1 MLPVPF
7 CNSSPARRG
16 HYQIEKRY
24 QALRNIL
31 HLGRRLSS
39 VPPSLPADNQS
50 TSSASQRPTCATDCD
65 RLGNSVAVVR
75 ADGRQ
80 GANLRR
86 GSFSKRV
93 FVTAELK
100 AAQKT
105 NTVLIFENVLNYE
118 IKTNLNV
125 VTAAT
130 IIPLCNIFTKFS
142 ILESCYRD
150 RTSFIVY
157 GLAYN

>member
-50 TSSASQRPTCATDCD
+50 TSSASQRPTCATDSD

-86 GSFSKRV
+86 GSFSKRCLRNSGI
-93 FVTAELK
+93 ESGPKDKYSINLWK
-100 AAQKT
+100 CIK
-105 NTVLIFENVLNYE
+105 LRD
-118 IKTNLNV
+118 KTNLNV

-130 IIPLCNIFTKFS
+130 IIPLCKIFTKFS
-142 ILESCYRD
+142 ILESCYCD

>member
-118 IKTNLNV
+118 IKR
-125 VTAAT
+125 
-130 IIPLCNIFTKFS
+130 I
-142 ILESCYRD
+142 
-150 RTSFIVY
+150 
-157 GLAYN
+157 